1 MRFGELRRVK
11 NFNLNTLKRYQRQLL
26 QSWKL

>member
-11 NFNLNTLKRYQRQLL
+11 NFNLNTLKRYQRQL